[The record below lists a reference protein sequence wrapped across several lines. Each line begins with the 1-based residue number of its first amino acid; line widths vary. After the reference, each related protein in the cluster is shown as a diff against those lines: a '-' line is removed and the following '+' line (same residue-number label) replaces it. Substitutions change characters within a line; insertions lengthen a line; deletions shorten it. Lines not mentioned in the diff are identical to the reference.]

1 MAREK
6 SKKIFIGV
14 DVGKEINYI
23 SIVFLGEGTPRYQFE
38 IKNTYHGFNEM
49 KSYIDE
55 AIATEGLTYNECIL
69 GLESTGNYEV
79 NIAKYIEKLRIDVVQ
94 VPSVTVKRMKD
105 VYKDVKNKHDK
116 GDARIISYC
125 LRDNHYVV
133 IKKSDTL
140 LKDLK
145 KLTRS
150 LNTYRVSLAQV
161 TNRMHSWL
169 EVGNQVF
176 KVIEWDFPSTTGI
189 NLLKAYPCV
198 HEVKDLSA
206 SEVYGKLREYT
217 KLPNRRKISLYLQ
230 EAEVAREYCEP
241 LTELKKDEIKNLIE
255 EYEFLEKVIKNL
267 ETRIKKLALEIEPNI
282 EKYLDGKINGMSDS
296 TFISLL
302 AETNFMKD
310 FKSARSLLNFCG
322 LTVIAESSG
331 GMKKKPGISKS
342 GSRYARKHAYV
353 LTDVFIKHNKDIRRL
368 YCYYKTYERENS
380 ASKKAMFLATI
391 SKVIRGFYGA
401 IKSNTEFNTKEL
413 LKDID
418 FDKCNKKKFREE
430 MKPLSKRK
438 YNK

>member
-14 DVGKEINYI
+14 DIGKEINYI

-55 AIATEGLTYNECIL
+55 AIASDGLTYNECIL
-69 GLESTGNYEV
+69 GLESTGNYGV
-79 NIAKYIEKLRIDVVQ
+79 NIAKYIEKLGVDVVQ

-189 NLLKAYPCV
+189 NLLKVYPCV
-198 HEVKDLSA
+198 HEIKDLSV

-217 KLPNRRKISLYLQ
+217 KLPNRRKIALYLQ

-241 LTELKKDEIKNLIE
+241 LTDLKKDEIKNLIE

-267 ETRIKKLALEIEPNI
+267 EIRIKKLALEIEPNI
-282 EKYLDGKINGMSDS
+282 EKYLEGKIDGMSDS

-342 GSRYARKHAYV
+342 GSRHARKHAYV

-380 ASKKAMFLATI
+380 VSKKAMFLATI

>member
-14 DVGKEINYI
+14 DIGKEINYI

-55 AIATEGLTYNECIL
+55 AIASDGLTYNECIL
-69 GLESTGNYEV
+69 GLESTGNYGV
-79 NIAKYIEKLRIDVVQ
+79 NIAKYIEKLGVDVVQ

-189 NLLKAYPCV
+189 NLLKVYPCV
-198 HEVKDLSA
+198 HEVKYLSV

-217 KLPNRRKISLYLQ
+217 KLPNRRKIALYLQ

-241 LTELKKDEIKNLIE
+241 LTDLKKDEIKNLIE

-282 EKYLDGKINGMSDS
+282 EKYLDGKIDGMSDS

-342 GSRYARKHAYV
+342 GSRHARKHAYV

-380 ASKKAMFLATI
+380 VSKKAMFLATI
-391 SKVIRGFYGA
+391 SKVIRSFYGA
-401 IKSNTEFNTKEL
+401 IKSNSEFNTKEL

>member
-14 DVGKEINYI
+14 DIGKEINYI

-55 AIATEGLTYNECIL
+55 AIASDGLTYNECIL
-69 GLESTGNYEV
+69 GLESTGNYGV
-79 NIAKYIEKLRIDVVQ
+79 NIAKYIEKLGVDVVQ

-189 NLLKAYPCV
+189 NLLKVYPCV
-198 HEVKDLSA
+198 HEVKYLSV

-217 KLPNRRKISLYLQ
+217 ELPNRRKIALYLQ

-241 LTELKKDEIKNLIE
+241 LTDLKKDEIKNLIE

-267 ETRIKKLALEIEPNI
+267 EIRIKKLALEIEPNI
-282 EKYLDGKINGMSDS
+282 EKYLDGKIDGMSDS

-342 GSRYARKHAYV
+342 GSRHARKHAYV

-380 ASKKAMFLATI
+380 VSKKAMFLATI

>member
-23 SIVFLGEGTPRYQFE
+23 SIVFLGESTPRYQFE

-55 AIATEGLTYNECIL
+55 AIASEGLTYNECIL
-69 GLESTGNYEV
+69 GLESTGNYGV
-79 NIAKYIEKLRIDVVQ
+79 NIAKYIEKLGIDVVQ

-176 KVIEWDFPSTTGI
+176 KVIEWDFPSITGI

-198 HEVKDLSA
+198 HEVKDLSV

-217 KLPNRRKISLYLQ
+217 RLPNRRKISLYLQ

-267 ETRIKKLALEIEPNI
+267 EIRIKKIALEIEPNI
-282 EKYLDGKINGMSDS
+282 EKYLDGKIDGMSDS

-331 GMKKKPGISKS
+331 GMKKKPGISKR

-380 ASKKAMFLATI
+380 VSKKAMFLATI

-401 IKSNTEFNTKEL
+401 IKSNSEFTTKEL

>member
-6 SKKIFIGV
+6 SKKIFIGI
-14 DVGKEINYI
+14 DVGKEINFI
-23 SIVFLGEGTPRYQFE
+23 SIVFLGEGSPRYQFE
-38 IKNTYHGFNEM
+38 IKNTYHGLNEM

-55 AIATEGLTYNECIL
+55 AIASEGLTYNECIL
-69 GLESTGNYEV
+69 GLESTGNYGV
-79 NIAKYIEKLRIDVVQ
+79 NIIKYIEKLRIDVVQ

-133 IKKSDTL
+133 IKKTDTL
-140 LKDLK
+140 LRDLK

-161 TNRMHSWL
+161 TNRIHSWL

-176 KVIEWDFPSTTGI
+176 KVIEWDFPSVTGI
-189 NLLKAYPCV
+189 NLLRVYPCV
-198 HEVKDLSA
+198 HEVEDLSI

-217 KLPNRRKISLYLQ
+217 KLPNRRKIALYLQ

-241 LTELKKDEIKNLIE
+241 LTDLKKDEIKNLIE

-267 ETRIKKLALEIEPNI
+267 EIRIKKLALEIEPSI
-282 EKYLDGKINGMSDS
+282 EIYLDGKIYGMSDS

-368 YCYYKTYERENS
+368 YCYYKTYERENNV
-380 ASKKAMFLATI
+380 AKKAMFLATI

>member
-6 SKKIFIGV
+6 SKKIFVGV

-23 SIVFLGEGTPRYQFE
+23 SIVFLGESTPRYQFE
-38 IKNTYHGFNEM
+38 IQNTYHGFNEM

-55 AIATEGLTYNECIL
+55 AIASEGLIYNECIL
-69 GLESTGNYEV
+69 GLESTGNYGV
-79 NIAKYIEKLRIDVVQ
+79 NIAKYIEKLGIDVVQ

-116 GDARIISYC
+116 GDARVISYC

-176 KVIEWDFPSTTGI
+176 KVIEWKFPSATGI
-189 NLLKAYPCV
+189 NLLKVYPCV
-198 HEVKDLSA
+198 HEVKDLSV

-255 EYEFLEKVIKNL
+255 EYEFLENVIKNL

-282 EKYLDGKINGMSDS
+282 ENYLDGKIDGMSDS

-331 GMKKKPGISKS
+331 GMKKKSGISKS

-380 ASKKAMFLATI
+380 VSKKAMFLATI

>member
-14 DVGKEINYI
+14 DMGKEINYI

-55 AIATEGLTYNECIL
+55 AIASDGLTYNECIL
-69 GLESTGNYEV
+69 GLESTGNYGV
-79 NIAKYIEKLRIDVVQ
+79 NIAKYIEKLGVDVVQ

-189 NLLKAYPCV
+189 NLLKVYPCV
-198 HEVKDLSA
+198 HEVKYLSV

-217 KLPNRRKISLYLQ
+217 KLPNRRKIALYLQ

-241 LTELKKDEIKNLIE
+241 LTDLKKDEIKNLIE

-267 ETRIKKLALEIEPNI
+267 EIRIKKLALEIEPNI
-282 EKYLDGKINGMSDS
+282 EKYLDGKIDGMSDS

-342 GSRYARKHAYV
+342 GSRHARKHAYV

-380 ASKKAMFLATI
+380 VSKKAMFLATI

-401 IKSNTEFNTKEL
+401 IKSNSEFNTKEL